1 MFVELGDVVA
11 ETKSSGVM
19 LLQDQLRRQFP

>member
-1 MFVELGDVVA
+1 MFVELGDVVE